1 LANFLTRLIPK
12 KFRNTGTTIPVV
24 RLSGAI
30 MSGGSPLRP
39 ALNLATCADVLKK
52 AFEMKKS
59 PAVALVINSPGGSP
73 VQSHLIYRRIRALA
87 EESDKKVHVFVE
99 DAAAS
104 GGYLIACAGDDITAD
119 PSSIVGSIGV
129 VSSGFGFVEAI
140 DKLGIQRRVHTAG
153 QNKSVL
159 DPFLPEKKTDIARL
173 KELQLNIHD
182 MFIDVVKA
190 GRGDRLAEDK
200 DMFTGLFWT
209 GAKGKEL
216 GLVDEIGDVRTS
228 LKTRYGDDTELKL
241 IEAKRGLLGRKSALG
256 IAAVPDAL
264 ENIASSAAEGALTA
278 LEERALWSRLGL

>member
-1 LANFLTRLIPK
+1 MANYLTRFIPK
-12 KFRNTGTTIPVV
+12 QLRGGGTTIPVV

-30 MSGGSPLRP
+30 MSGGTPLRP
-39 ALNLATCADVLKK
+39 ALNLASCADVLKK
-52 AFEMKKS
+52 AFKFKKS
-59 PAVALVINSPGGSP
+59 PAVAVVINSPGGSP

-87 EESDKKVHVFVE
+87 EEFDKKVHVFVE

-129 VSSGFGFVEAI
+129 VSSGFGFVDAI

-159 DPFLPEKKTDIARL
+159 DPFLPEKKADITRL

-182 MFIDVVKA
+182 MFINIVKT
-190 GRGDRLAEDK
+190 GRGDRLAQEK
-200 DMFTGLFWT
+200 DMFTGMFWT
-209 GAKGKEL
+209 GTKGKEL
-216 GLVDEIGDVRTS
+216 GLVDEIGDVRAS
-228 LKTRYGDDTELKL
+228 LKNRYGDDTELKL
-241 IEAKRGLLGRKSALG
+241 IEAKRGLFGRKSAFGVSLF
-256 IAAVPDAL
+256 PDAL
-264 ENIASSAAEGALTA
+264 ENIASSAADGALAA